1 MLRDARLI
9 GSSILLALMTAC
21 GGTGTPGV
29 TQAPGLTATPID
41 GGQAT
46 PAGPGTGES
55 IDSDGVAAALT
66 ALNALDS
73 WTFEVKTW
81 TKSLGKTIEQ
91 TVSGTERR
99 KPEVAVDATHHSPS
113 GDFHYIRIGDDLWT
127 NLGTD
132 VFYHYDAADSA
143 NLISQYEPLYVNGL
157 VETVAGFAR
166 VEYEPVGPETVN
178 GIAAVHY
185 RASQSDR
192 EYLVQ
197 SYGGLTADQWAAE
210 IWLAVDRGFVARLAW
225 GPQSAETA
233 QASMGFLYD
242 TTSTNCGCPI
252 NPPADVATP

>member
-1 MLRDARLI
+1 MSRDARLI
-9 GSSILLALMTAC
+9 ASSILLALMTAC

-29 TQAPGLTATPID
+29 TQAPGATATPTSA
-41 GGQAT
+41 GQPT

-81 TKSLGKTIEQ
+81 TKSLGETREQ
-91 TVSGTERR
+91 DVSGTERR

-157 VETVAGFAR
+157 VETVAGFTR

-210 IWLAVDRGFVARLAW
+210 IWLAVDRGYLVRLAW
-225 GPQSAETA
+225 GPQTPETA
-233 QASMGFLYD
+233 QATMGFLYD
-242 TTSTNCGCPI
+242 TKSTNCECPI
-252 NPPADVATP
+252 SPPTNVASP